1 MCSRI
6 IVSVSFCLINL
17 GPIYGQFAEAEKD
30 TLRINEYQPEKQKIK
45 LNEATMRA
53 IKSGTLI
60 NFDGPKQA
68 NKPRPFV
75 SKIPITKDFGLK
87 PVAGIPMEASDSIKI
102 PPRVFHELTFNYLP
116 EKEIR
121 AFKVSN
127 KLEELRATPAG
138 FSFSAE
144 DLLQSI
150 FSKTARAK
158 KRNLKKANAW
168 KTYNSLP

>member
-30 TLRINEYQPEKQKIK
+30 TLIINEYQPEKQKIK

-68 NKPRPFV
+68 INPGLSCRR
-75 SKIPITKDFGLK
+75 SLLQKI
-87 PVAGIPMEASDSIKI
+87 SDSN
-102 PPRVFHELTFNYLP
+102 RLP
-116 EKEIR
+116 EYLW
-121 AFKVSN
+121 
-127 KLEELRATPAG
+127 KLR
-138 FSFSAE
+138 FYKNSS
-144 DLLQSI
+144 QSI
-150 FSKTARAK
+150 
-158 KRNLKKANAW
+158 
-168 KTYNSLP
+168 P

>member
-30 TLRINEYQPEKQKIK
+30 TLIINEYQPEKQKIK

-87 PVAGIPMEASDSIKI
+87 PVARIPMEASDSIKI

-121 AFKVSN
+121 AFMRSTISSN
-127 KLEELRATPAG
+127 LSDRIENVLFVVGADFLRPAPSL
-138 FSFSAE
+138 FPPAPII
-144 DLLQSI
+144 I
-150 FSKTARAK
+150 FQFQT
-158 KRNLKKANAW
+158 
-168 KTYNSLP
+168 LPTF